1 MKPGGARNKG
11 HDAERE
17 VIKILTEA
25 CGKQVELHRNLL
37 QTRQGGYDIVG
48 LEWLAIEVKRQET
61 LDVENWWKQTL
72 KQADDNQVPVLIY
85 RQNRKAWNI
94 VMMGQVGNT
103 LCRVTINML
112 AFTFWL
118 QDELRARGAPAIASP
133 SRTDETPVSHGL
145 LTVTPQLPI
154 IQAQTPR

>member
-103 LCRVTINML
+103 VCRVTINML

-118 QDELRARGAPAIASP
+118 RDELAARGRASVALP
-133 SRTDETPVSHGL
+133 SCADETPVSHGL
-145 LTVTPQLPI
+145 LAVAPQLPI

>member
-72 KQADDNQVPVLIY
+72 KQAGVNQVPVLIY

-118 QDELRARGAPAIASP
+118 RDELRARGGDATALP
-133 SRTDETPVSHGL
+133 SRADETPVSHGL
-145 LTVTPQLPI
+145 LTVTPHQPI
-154 IQAQTPR
+154 IQAQTPS